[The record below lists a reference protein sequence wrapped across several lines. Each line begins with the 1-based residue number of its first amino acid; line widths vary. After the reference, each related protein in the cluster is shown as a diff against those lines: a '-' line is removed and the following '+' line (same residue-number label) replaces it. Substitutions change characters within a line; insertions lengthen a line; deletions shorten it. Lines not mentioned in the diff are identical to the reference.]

1 MENIFVISGIISII
15 FMLFKFFEM
24 RVIDKESKPLK
35 VLIRDAIVVYFSI
48 IIGNFIYGQLNYGIN
63 KIEGG
68 AKGTPVFIDNP
79 EF

>member
-1 MENIFVISGIISII
+1 MENIYVVAGIISII

-48 IIGNFIYGQLNYGIN
+48 IIGNFIYGQLNDGIH